1 MDTSEIGTN
10 TIVFRGFV
18 AKLGRTNIFFAFSD
32 SAACRR
38 FCRLIRSGMTWP
50 SINSRFFSLLAIT
63 SFVAGAPLLG
73 APSARAQQVEAHSSE
88 AHSSEAQ
95 PLEAPRP
102 FAATVSTSISL
113 PPPSPRIFAITPER
127 RALLNTIRFAEGT
140 WAGGEDIGY
149 RIMFGGGLMPS
160 LDRHPDR
167 VVRTARYASAAA
179 GAYQFMP
186 FTWDLVTRSLGV
198 AQFGPHVQ
206 DQGALFLIQRRG
218 ALALADQGLFTPL
231 LAAKLAPEWASFPT
245 LAGRSYYGQ
254 PVKRYHDLRRFYED
268 NLSRLRGQF
277 SADQAAA
284 NLASAKPACMPADSL
299 RCKLEALKGLGPRA
313 RGSSI

>member
-18 AKLGRTNIFFAFSD
+18 AKLGRTNIFFVFSD

-73 APSARAQQVEAHSSE
+73 APSAR
-88 AHSSEAQ
+88 AQ

-140 WAGGEDIGY
+140 WAGGEDVGY

-186 FTWDLVTRSLGV
+186 FTWDLVSRSLGV

-268 NLSRLRGQF
+268 NLSRLRGQL

-313 RGSSI
+313 SGSSI